1 MKALRRSAL
10 VGAAAL
16 AMTAAAAVT
25 AVPAQAAS
33 TVSGC
38 TVTQGLNAA
47 GFREVTS
54 LCTQGSG
61 TYRTV
66 VFFGVTSLSNPFNV
80 YYGNVAQVGQPSTFT
95 YGQGNGVF
103 FKAPYVGTEVLS

>member
-1 MKALRRSAL
+1 MTAT
-10 VGAAAL
+10 AAL
-16 AMTAAAAVT
+16 AAT
-25 AVPAQAAS
+25 PAQAAS

-47 GFREVTS
+47 GFNQVTS

-80 YYGNVAQVGQPSTFT
+80 YYGNVAQVGQPSTYT
-95 YGQGNGVF
+95 YGPGDGVF
-103 FKAPYVGTEVLS
+103 FRAPYVGTQILS

>member
-1 MKALRRSAL
+1 MKSLRRSAL
-10 VGAAAL
+10 VGTAAL
-16 AMTAAAAVT
+16 AMTAATVLTAA
-25 AVPAQAAS
+25 PAQAAS

-47 GFREVTS
+47 GFNEVTS

-95 YGQGNGVF
+95 FGPGNGVAF
-103 FKAPYVGTEVLS
+103 RAPYVGTQILS